1 MGDLIPANFGP
12 ISNAFDGIEDDDALS
27 AGIKTGFPILGF
39 KGKVWSI
46 RYRGE
51 TFPLMRDDGDGPR
64 GSVEVVILK
73 ASEFKAKFW
82 YERGYEEGAAEA
94 PDCFSTNG
102 VTPDPSSKKMQ
113 SKVCALCPK
122 DQFGSRITP
131 SGKKG
136 KACSDTKRIAVVP
149 YGDLYNETY
158 GGPMLLRVP
167 AASLNDM
174 AMYAQKVKNHGFKT
188 FAIATKISFDPNE
201 AYPKLRFEALR
212 PLRDD
217 EAKVVIEL
225 RNSHQVE
232 RVLQEEISS
241 DAEPTQEDEPKSLF
255 LEPQEEAPKPVAK
268 APPAAEPKPK
278 AEVKPFP
285 KVEAA
290 KPKAAAPKP
299 APAPVVEPEADF
311 EDMEDNADLDDL
323 DAQLDALLPKR

>member
-1 MGDLIPANFGP
+1 MGDLIPANFGS
-12 ISNAFDGIEDDDALS
+12 ISNAFDGVDDDDALS
-27 AGIKTGFPILGF
+27 SGIQTGFPILAF

-73 ASEFKAKFW
+73 ASEHKAKFW

-102 VTPDPSSKKMQ
+102 VTPDPSSKKVQ
-113 SKVCALCPK
+113 GNVCLVCPK
-122 DQFGSRITP
+122 NQYGSRITP

-136 KACSDTKRIAVVP
+136 KACSDTKRLAVVP
-149 YGDLYNETY
+149 VGDLYNETY

-167 AASLNDM
+167 GASLNDM
-174 AMYAQKVKNHGFKT
+174 AMFAQKVKNHGFKT
-188 FAIATKISFDPNE
+188 FSIATKISFDPNE

-232 RVLQEEISS
+232 RVLQEEAPS
-241 DAEPTQEDEPKSLF
+241 DGGSTQEDTPKSLF

-285 KVEAA
+285 KVEAT
-290 KPKAAAPKP
+290 KPKAAPKP
-299 APAPVVEPEADF
+299 APVVEPVDDI
-311 EDMEDNADLDDL
+311 EDVNDAADLDDL